1 MWRDEALF
9 AAIREATADLLAP
22 DFECVF
28 VREDVGRSTYV
39 GVEGLRAA
47 WLDWLKPWD
56 SYQRLGRTQTA
67 VSYWESG
74 KRLPGLDD
82 IIDLAAALG
91 KDTFFF
97 LPPAEPHQPVSAIL
111 RAEAARLD
119 YGELD
124 QAIASL
130 LDEAE
135 QRPIPPRRLSIRS
148 RQPAH
153 AANELIEAAKVRQAP
168 VDVRQLAELC
178 GALVLPR
185 ILPEPLSGLILEMDD
200 EGAVI
205 GVNSTHSRVRQRF
218 STAHELGH
226 HLLRHADRFHLDVD
240 GGVPP
245 DYDYPSERA
254 ANEFAAELLMPR
266 RFLAPSFDRDQTL
279 RRSPSVSTF
288 PRWRWATD

>member
-1 MWRDEALF
+1 VTLPTPPKSETSAWISGR
-9 AAIREATADLLAP
+9 IREARETAGLTQAELA
-22 DFECVF
+22 
-28 VREDVGRSTYV
+28 T
-39 GVEGLRAA
+39 
-47 WLDWLKPWD
+47 
-56 SYQRLGRTQTA
+56 RLGRTQTA

-91 KDTFFF
+91 QDTFFF

-124 QAIASL
+124 RAIASL

-135 QRPIPPRRLSIRS
+135 QRPIPPRRLTIRS

-153 AANELIEAAKVRQAP
+153 AANELIEAAQVRQPP

-185 ILPEPLSGLILEMDD
+185 TLPEPLSGLILELDD

-205 GVNSTHSRVRQRF
+205 GVNSTHSTVRQRF
-218 STAHELGH
+218 SMAHELGH

-266 RFLAPSFDRDQTL
+266 RFLAPAFDRDPNAASLAKRFDVSAMAMGYRLVNLGL
-279 RRSPSVSTF
+279 R
-288 PRWRWATD
+288 